1 VKPSDAQQLRELAEQ
16 LRLLI
21 ECADRLPPSPA
32 RDAALGEIA
41 QYRDRLNA
49 ITARKAAEH

>member
-21 ECADRLPPSPA
+21 ERADRLPPSPE
-32 RDAALGEIA
+32 RDAALDEIF

-49 ITARKAAEH
+49 ITAKAEH

>member
-1 VKPSDAQQLRELAEQ
+1 MKPGDAQQLRELAEQ

-21 ECADRLPPSPA
+21 ECADRLPPSPE
-32 RDAALGEIA
+32 RDAALGEIT

-49 ITARKAAEH
+49 ITVRKAAEH

>member
-1 VKPSDAQQLRELAEQ
+1 MKPSNAQQLRELAEQ

-21 ECADRLPPSPA
+21 ECADRLPPSPE